1 MRDEAA
7 GAEGQSFDFSA
18 LDGVA
23 DSWAP
28 STEVERRERRATASM
43 KDLKEFYALLGP
55 MVPAIAEYLGKF
67 PVTTPLPPREQRLF
81 RLAQMYMEAAWAVEV
96 IKQPEEANQVPR
108 ERWQITPLLPT
119 ATRRVC

>member
-1 MRDEAA
+1 MKDEAEEA
-7 GAEGQSFDFSA
+7 ADGSFDFST
-18 LDGVA
+18 LDSVA

-43 KDLKEFYALLGP
+43 KELKEFYSLVGP
-55 MVPAIAEYLGKF
+55 LVPAIAEHLERF
-67 PVTTPLPPREQRLF
+67 PVTKPLPPGEQRLF

-108 ERWQITPLLPT
+108 ERWQITSLLPM

>member
-1 MRDEAA
+1 MKEEAQRVA
-7 GAEGQSFDFSA
+7 GQSFDFSA
-18 LDGVA
+18 LDSVA

-43 KDLKEFYALLGP
+43 KELQDFYALAGP
-55 MVPAIAEYLGKF
+55 LVPAIAEYLGKF
-67 PVTTPLPPREQRLF
+67 PVTAPLPPREQRLF

-96 IKQPEEANQVPR
+96 IKQPEESNQVPR
-108 ERWQITPLLPT
+108 ERWRITPLLPT